1 VKLAIVVQRYGVDID
16 GGAEL
21 HARYLAETLARHAD
35 VRVFTTCARDYV
47 TWRNELPAGHDSVN
61 GIPVERF
68 HVDRERTLR
77 DFGPRSTFVFT
88 RRHSVNDELSWLA
101 SEGPTSSTLVAGL
114 GRRRHDFDYVL
125 FFSIRYYQAYHG
137 ARSVA
142 DKAILV
148 PTAERDPAL
157 GLSIFQPIFRGVR
170 AIMYNSFE
178 ERALIHA
185 ISHNQ
190 SVPGAIVGIGS
201 RIPEC
206 VRPDRFRQK
215 YGITGPFILYV
226 GRIDANKG
234 CSELF
239 AHFTAYAMIS
249 TRPLSLVLIG
259 TAILPIPDH
268 PRLRHLGYVSDEDKF
283 DAIAA
288 ADVLVMP
295 SYYESLSMVSLEAWA
310 LGRPVLVNAKCDV
323 LVGQAIR
330 SNGGLFYQDGVEFA
344 GALDAIL
351 DDTKLAAALGRN
363 GRRYFERHY
372 SWPVIER
379 KYLEMFARL
388 DGEAIA
394 GMTRRMEPLAGW
406 WTRRQRRLPPAQD
419 VIDALPFGLGFGTRA
434 TRGTSS

>member
-1 VKLAIVVQRYGVDID
+1 
-16 GGAEL
+16 
-21 HARYLAETLARHAD
+21 
-35 VRVFTTCARDYV
+35 
-47 TWRNELPAGHDSVN
+47 
-61 GIPVERF
+61 
-68 HVDRERTLR
+68 
-77 DFGPRSTFVFT
+77 
-88 RRHSVNDELSWLA
+88 VNDELSWLA